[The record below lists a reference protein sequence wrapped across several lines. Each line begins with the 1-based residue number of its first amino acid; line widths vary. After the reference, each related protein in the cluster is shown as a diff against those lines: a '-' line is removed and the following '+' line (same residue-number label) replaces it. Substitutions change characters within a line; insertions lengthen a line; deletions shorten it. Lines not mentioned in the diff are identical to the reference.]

1 MRPASTASIAILL
14 AFSAAGRAAD
24 SPDAVAVKQ
33 VLVRY
38 QAAVEALNASK
49 TSALF
54 EANSEI
60 FESGSAEGNYANY
73 LEHHLTPELAEF
85 RTFKFSDYQVTVRVM
100 GPVAA
105 ASETY
110 RYRIET
116 KQGAVAERL
125 GVQTSVL
132 RKDADGRWRIV
143 SLHSSARKPPGGG

>member
-1 MRPASTASIAILL
+1 MRSASTASIAILL
-14 AFSAAGRAAD
+14 AFSAAD

-33 VLVRY
+33 VLARY
-38 QAAVEALNASK
+38 QAAVEALDASK

-116 KQGAVAERL
+116 KQGFVAERL

-132 RKDADGRWRIV
+132 RKDVDGRWRIV